1 MTGDNRRNAL
11 SLRCVLPFMIKNN
24 LPTRGPYQFHHNGQ
38 DIVSLAKKP
47 MDPQTN
53 TEKNPNTC
61 KVDINDQLYS
71 VVRVNHP

>member
-11 SLRCVLPFMIKNN
+11 SLRCVLPFMITQFTN
-24 LPTRGPYQFHHNGQ
+24 PGPYQFHHNGQ

-71 VVRVNHP
+71 LVRVNHP

>member
-11 SLRCVLPFMIKNN
+11 SLRCILPFMITQFTNW
-24 LPTRGPYQFHHNGQ
+24 GPYQFHHNGQ

-71 VVRVNHP
+71 LVRVNHP